1 MAREVTL
8 SLQPSASERG
18 IVPDVRSRTI
28 IAMRVVTKI
37 TPFRPI
43 AGSSI
48 PSAVYMFDK
57 VLWETENEE
66 G

>member
-1 MAREVTL
+1 
-8 SLQPSASERG
+8 
-18 IVPDVRSRTI
+18 
-28 IAMRVVTKI
+28 MRVVTKI